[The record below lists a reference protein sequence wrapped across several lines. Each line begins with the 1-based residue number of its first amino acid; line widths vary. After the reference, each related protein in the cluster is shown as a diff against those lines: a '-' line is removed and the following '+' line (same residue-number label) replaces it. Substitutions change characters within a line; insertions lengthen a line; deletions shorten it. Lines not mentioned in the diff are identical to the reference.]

1 MAIVHTSIGVEFDMS
16 GQNAGL
22 LFLIPIIAL
31 LFFGLSVALDRLES
45 VDPTMTGS
53 IKLIPSPITPSP

>member
-1 MAIVHTSIGVEFDMS
+1 MAIVHASISVEFDMR

-31 LFFGLSVALDRLES
+31 LFFGISVALDRLET
-45 VDPTMTGS
+45 VDPTITGA

>member
-1 MAIVHTSIGVEFDMS
+1 MR

-31 LFFGLSVALDRLES
+31 LFFGISVALDRLET
-45 VDPTMTGS
+45 VDPTITGA
-53 IKLIPSPITPSP
+53 IKLIPSPITRSP